1 MALPGVRPAFSDS
14 KRTKYPRIRRTLT
27 NEMAPVVTYSRVGV
41 ENPIDLINA
50 HTMTTMTTTWKI
62 RSRKMARNL
71 DPRPAR
77 TNSRETPSGVAA
89 TNRSSISTI

>member
-1 MALPGVRPAFSDS
+1 MTPTSE
-14 KRTKYPRIRRTLT
+14 I
-27 NEMAPVVTYSRVGV
+27 APVVTYSRVGV

-50 HTMTTMTTTWKI
+50 QTMMTMATAWMI
-62 RSRKMARNL
+62 RSRRTATNL

-89 TNRSSISTI
+89 TNRSSISTT